1 MGNLLNQLT
10 FWGVASKNENNR
22 MFCLRKNLERNKSN
36 NARSYLFRQRYNLRS
51 LGKQCIEKS
60 KKIPTATMRKSNQ
73 HQAFVKNF
81 TNP

>member
-1 MGNLLNQLT
+1 MLGLIYLDRGIISDFQ
-10 FWGVASKNENNR
+10 ENSA
-22 MFCLRKNLERNKSN
+22 LK
-36 NARSYLFRQRYNLRS
+36 
-51 LGKQCIEKS
+51 KS